1 MYGLFNLLR
10 SVVFVLF
17 DGHFGS
23 SLLLYGFCEFCY
35 VRLLRFVAL
44 VCVRSE
50 LSSFVLFSGPLGSS
64 LLLYGFSEFLS
75 VSYSPLSLCSTC
87 FNLFGGRLSSSLDLY
102 GFGQFSL
109 VVCSVLVV
117 LCCSLGPVC
126 V

>member
-10 SVVFVLF
+10 SVVFDVF

-23 SLLLYGFCEFCY
+23 SFLLYGFCEFCY
-35 VRLLRFVAL
+35 VRSLRSAAL
-44 VCVRSE
+44 VCVWFE
-50 LSSFVLFSGPLGSS
+50 LVLFMLFGGRLCSS

-75 VSYSPLSLCSTC
+75 VSCSPLSLCSAC

-117 LCCSLGPVC
+117 LCCSLGSVC